1 MIEIQGE
8 PALQGMHLGETPVRS
23 LGLWIP
29 VLGIFLLAMPSA
41 IHTGAYISM
50 DSPAPKEGMEPSPFP
65 DEPLAGGI
73 LLVVLDGVRDDLM
86 TDSEYMPVLNQKRAQ
101 GATLEIRTG
110 PLTMTGS
117 CIREMATGVQSRPS
131 EGLNNFHPNH
141 PGTPDGWTL
150 ASTHDGDGDGVPDNK
165 VGIIGDYVWRD
176 LYPDRSLIP
185 FSKHYYGHADY
196 YRGDEEAFVTLENWL
211 TDAPPKGGTPNVI
224 VAHLSGPDHV
234 GHRYGTVDSPEY
246 IEKMRATDEHLS
258 DIYDLVP
265 DDWTIIITADHGQTS
280 DGRHGSPD
288 EEIRRVAAIMWGPN
302 ITRGVT
308 IEDVK
313 QRDLATLPSTL
324 LSLPMPH
331 AVDGRIPLEAF
342 DVSQSKRDAL
352 EQWNW
357 DAAVARNDWLAE
369 EGWPHVED
377 LSVEQIEWNR
387 LPEDELGVRDSDL
400 LLAAVAS
407 LGILALLVIR
417 FRGVGIEN
425 RNILIGCGVVALA
438 AIASTVFS
446 YYRSDSSFVS
456 VYYTSGLLGIAV
468 VATVAWLAVLR
479 DRERAVEVDLLV
491 PTMLWIGLCA
501 FVLMYP
507 ETRFSVA
514 AYALWAGLILSL
526 RRWWNLSRTET
537 IATLTLL
544 IIMIPALWF
553 THERSIGFNLTR
565 NLLVFTQPETLEV
578 ALLCAAIIGL
588 GAVLAHRMRDEEAS
602 LTDLVRIGAAYAILP
617 LFMSLQTDVVD
628 WVVMGALALCALKG
642 AVDTR
647 ENGSDRHRLIEFAV
661 LGWLTI
667 SWGAWAGVAA
677 LLILAATERLIA
689 GSWAEV
695 LQPREN
701 PLQEQGRLVLLILL
715 PLTIWFTVWASLG
728 QVEGLFYPREID
740 PGLIFLRGGYVGD
753 RISPS
758 NEWVVFM
765 GVGPIL
771 SYMFVLWQ
779 TFHRVGWPLHL
790 LAAALLVRASL
801 LWLHLS
807 FAADLPRLV
816 FKTTWD
822 AVFALLIVASLI
834 PFVILK
840 FKSESSLT
848 MTSRQTDQ
856 HETPVRL

>member
-1 MIEIQGE
+1 MIEIQDE

-23 LGLWIP
+23 LRLWIP
-29 VLGIFLLAMPSA
+29 VLGIFLLAIPSA

-73 LLVVLDGVRDDLM
+73 LLVVLDGVRADLM

-117 CIREMATGVQSRPS
+117 CVREMATGVQSRPS

-150 ASTHDGDGDGVPDNK
+150 ASTHDGNGDGMPDNK
-165 VGIIGDYVWRD
+165 VGMIGDYVWRD

-246 IEKMRATDEHLS
+246 IEKMHATDEHLS

-288 EEIRRVAAIMWGPN
+288 EELRDVAAIMWGPN
-302 ITRGVT
+302 IALGVT

-331 AVDGRIPLEAF
+331 AIDGRIPLGAF
-342 DVSQSKRDAL
+342 DISTSKRDVL

-377 LSVEQIEWNR
+377 LTVEQIEWDR

-400 LLAAVAS
+400 ILAAVAAT
-407 LGILALLVIR
+407 GMLALLAIR
-417 FRGVGIEN
+417 LRNRGIGDSH
-425 RNILIGCGVVALA
+425 LMIGCVSIALA
-438 AIASTVFS
+438 ATASAYFS
-446 YYRSDSSFVS
+446 FSRSDPGMGP
-456 VYYTSGLLGIAV
+456 VYYILGAVGILVCASIA
-468 VATVAWLAVLR
+468 WRAVLR
-479 DRERAVEVDLLV
+479 AGDDGEEREPLV
-491 PTMLWIGLCA
+491 PTLLWVGLCA

-507 ETRFSVA
+507 ETRFSIAVFV
-514 AYALWAGLILSL
+514 LWAILFQSL
-526 RRWWNLSRTET
+526 RRLRNLARTEM
-537 IATLTLL
+537 IATCTFLL
-544 IIMIPALWF
+544 ILIPGLVF
-553 THERSIGFNLTR
+553 NHSRIIGFKLPR
-565 NLLVFTQPETLEV
+565 DLLILTQPET
-578 ALLCAAIIGL
+578 ASAAWICAAIIGL
-588 GAVLAHRMRDEEAS
+588 GAVLAHRMRDEDARLSS
-602 LTDLVRIGAAYAILP
+602 LARIGAAYAILP
-617 LFMSLQTDVVD
+617 VLMSLQNDAVD
-628 WVVMGALALCALKG
+628 WLVLSILGLCALKG
-642 AVDTR
+642 ALDHREQGVD
-647 ENGSDRHRLIEFAV
+647 EHRLIEFAV
-661 LGWLTI
+661 FGWLTI

-677 LLILAATERLIA
+677 LLIIASTERLLA
-689 GSWAEV
+689 GSWADV
-695 LQPREN
+695 LKPRED
-701 PLQEQGRLVLLILL
+701 PLREQGRLVLLILL
-715 PLTIWFTVWASLG
+715 PITIWFAIWSSLG
-728 QVEGLFYPREID
+728 QVEGLLYPREID

-765 GVGPIL
+765 GIGPVL
-771 SYMFVLWQ
+771 ALLFVVWQ
-779 TFHRVGWPLHL
+779 TFHRAGWPLHL
-790 LAAALLVRASL
+790 LAAAMLVRASL
-801 LWLHLS
+801 LWLQLS

-822 AVFALLIVASLI
+822 ALFALLIAATLI
-834 PFVILK
+834 PFIIMK
-840 FKSESSLT
+840 FRAENPEIQISP
-848 MTSRQTDQ
+848 QIHQ
-856 HETPVRL
+856 AETPARL

>member
-8 PALQGMHLGETPVRS
+8 PALQRMHLGETPVRS
-23 LGLWIP
+23 LRLWIP
-29 VLGIFLLAMPSA
+29 VIGIFLLAIPSA

-50 DSPAPKEGMEPSPFP
+50 DSPAPKVGMEPSPFP

-150 ASTHDGDGDGVPDNK
+150 ASTHDGDGDGVPDHK
-165 VGIIGDYVWRD
+165 VAMVGDYVWRD

-288 EEIRRVAAIMWGPN
+288 EEIRGVAAIMWGPN
-302 ITRGVT
+302 IAQGVT

-331 AVDGRIPLEAF
+331 AVDGRIPLGAF
-342 DVSQSKRDAL
+342 DVSPSKRDAL

-377 LSVEQIEWNR
+377 LSVEQIEWDR

-425 RNILIGCGVVALA
+425 RHVLIGCGVVVLA
-438 AIASTVFS
+438 GIASTVFS
-446 YYRSDSSFVS
+446 YYRSDSSFIS
-456 VYYTSGLLGIAV
+456 VYYISGIVGIAV

-479 DRERAVEVDLLV
+479 DRERAVEEDLLV
-491 PTMLWIGLCA
+491 PTMLWMGLCA

-507 ETRFSVA
+507 ETRFSFA
-514 AYALWAGLILSL
+514 AYVLWVVLVLSL
-526 RRWWNLSRTET
+526 RRLVDLSRTEV
-537 IATLTLL
+537 IATFTLL
-544 IIMIPALWF
+544 TILIPALWF
-553 THERSIGFNLTR
+553 THERIIGFNLPQDF
-565 NLLVFTQPETLEV
+565 LILTQPETLGV
-578 ALLCAAIIGL
+578 AWFCAAIIGI
-588 GAVLAHRMRDEEAS
+588 GAVLAHLMRDEDS
-602 LTDLVRIGAAYAILP
+602 NPVHLTLIGAAYAILP

-677 LLILAATERLIA
+677 LLIIASTERLLS
-689 GSWAEV
+689 GSWADV
-695 LQPREN
+695 LKPRED
-701 PLQEQGRLVLLILL
+701 PLREQGRLVLLILL

-740 PGLIFLRGGYVGD
+740 PGLMFLRGGYVGD

-758 NEWVVFM
+758 NEWVLFM
-765 GVGPIL
+765 GVGPVL
-771 SYMFVLWQ
+771 ALLLVLWQ
-779 TFHRVGWPLHL
+779 TFHRAGWPLHL

-822 AVFALLIVASLI
+822 AIFALLIVASLI

-840 FKSESSLT
+840 FRSESSLT